1 MNKKRFVRRAGLAAA
16 LSVGAATVSATPCDS
31 VLSSYEWYVSY
42 GYTSNAEEI
51 VSNHPECFGGSQ
63 ASSRTQIN
71 ATSFV
76 QVNAISNALAMR
88 QPAGGPAP
96 RAEAGVRGMAAG
108 NGAGR
113 WNVWG
118 NLSNNDTNQSYTAA
132 NGFKAKNKADIVT
145 TVFGLDYGL
154 SPTVVLGVSAAFD
167 DGDGSGR
174 NAAAA
179 VTNTIQTDGYLIA
192 PYVGWEIDKN
202 LSFDASAG
210 LGRGRMETSGNTDAS
225 ASRWFAAANLNYTRW
240 VGNLQ
245 FAGRASYLHAVED
258 YGDIRNSATG
268 AKFVG
273 TDAKNTLGQLR
284 LGAQIGYWMN
294 GVMPY
299 AGLAYANDVRR
310 KTTQF
315 GAPSNPIGRDGWL
328 WSLGVN
334 FYSLKDKVTGGV
346 AYSQEAGR
354 GNQVFR
360 GLVANINLRF

>member
-1 MNKKRFVRRAGLAAA
+1 MKTIFRRVGIAGALA
-16 LSVGAATVSATPCDS
+16 VTATTVWATPCEYA
-31 VLSSYEWYVSY
+31 LSSYAWYVSY
-42 GYTSNAEEI
+42 GYTSDAEEI

-63 ASSRTQIN
+63 ATSRTQIN

-88 QPAGGPAP
+88 QPAAGPAP
-96 RAEAGVRGMAAG
+96 RAETGLRGMAAG
-108 NGAGR
+108 SGSGR

-118 NLSNNDTNQSYTAA
+118 NLNNNDTRQSYTAA
-132 NGFKAKNKADIVT
+132 NGAKAKNNADVMT

-154 SPTVVLGVSAAFD
+154 TPTVALGVSAAFD

-174 NAAAA
+174 NAASA
-179 VTNTIQTDGYLIA
+179 VTNTIETDGYMIA
-192 PYVGWEIDKN
+192 PYVGWQISKV

-210 LGRGRMETSGNTDAS
+210 FGRGRMETSGNTEAT
-225 ASRWFAAANLNYTRW
+225 AGRWFAAANLNYTRW
-240 VGNLQ
+240 LDSFQ
-245 FAGRASYLHAVED
+245 FTGKASYLHGVED
-258 YGDIRNSATG
+258 YGDIKNSTTG

-284 LGAQIGYWMN
+284 LGAQVGYWMN
-294 GVMPY
+294 GVMPF
-299 AGLAYANDVRR
+299 ASLAYTNDVRR

-334 FYSLKDKVTGGV
+334 FYSLKDNVTGGI
-346 AYSQEAGR
+346 AYSQETGR
-354 GNQVFR
+354 NNQVFR
-360 GLVANINLRF
+360 GFMANINLRF